1 MMAAHFLG
9 DVMVGICYG
18 LAMGCAIAWTT
29 RLVIIKAKL

>member
-18 LAMGCAIAWTT
+18 LAMGCAIAWAT